1 MRYLKLLF
9 VISMLHFSSNVN
21 SQQRPFAVI
30 ELFTSQG
37 CSSCPAA
44 DQLLNDI
51 LTSDTNQSLDIYALS
66 FHVDYWNRLG
76 WTDTYSNPLYS
87 ERQNSYT
94 EHWGQNSVYTPQM
107 IVNGEH
113 QFTGS
118 DKNALKK
125 ALDSAGLLKPEKIFK
140 TIRAKQSV
148 TGDIEVNFQLYA
160 TAEASEIRFVLI
172 SRKTTTTVK
181 RGENSGRKL
190 VSSNVVRQFISVPFS
205 DSGSIKFNAITGETK
220 SNLAVVAF
228 IQQSG
233 DYKII
238 GASMADVE

>member
-1 MRYLKLLF
+1 MRYLKSLF
-9 VISMLHFSSNVN
+9 VISMLHFSSNVK
-21 SQQRPFAVI
+21 SQQSAFAVI
-30 ELFTSQG
+30 ELYTSQG

-51 LTSDTNQSLDIYALS
+51 ITSETNQSVDIYALS

-76 WTDTYSNPLYS
+76 WNDPYSNPLYS

-94 EHWGQNSVYTPQM
+94 EHWGQNSIYTPQM
-107 IVNGEH
+107 IVNGEL

-125 ALDSAGLLKPEKIFK
+125 ALDSAGKLKPEKIFK
-140 TIRAKQSV
+140 TIRARQTLS
-148 TGDIEVNFQLYA
+148 GEIEVNFQLNA
-160 TAEASEIRFVLI
+160 VAEASEIRFAVI
-172 SRKTTTTVK
+172 SKKTTTIVK

-190 VSSNVVRQFISVPFS
+190 VNSNVVRQFISAPFS
-205 DSGSIKFNAITGETK
+205 GSGSIKFDAVTGETK
-220 SNLAVVAF
+220 SNLAVIAF